1 MSTAQ
6 ALGVPM
12 SQQHAHIAPLV
23 AAASLDLSAWVLP
36 FRDLPR
42 EAVEHAATSL
52 GVRSP
57 HTLTGELDRWIYA
70 TTSNPI
76 RRACFVGLL
85 AVVGAVVTL
94 GGLSSRA
101 HARSPDE
108 SVSASFIAWSGAI
121 TAIAALYAAVLVHYG
136 RKNRDVASPLLLRHR
151 MAELA
156 NPGTAFTTVD
166 SSPGWLYQSAFGLE
180 RGDRNVWLTRQ
191 LRITNPSVDRFDF
204 EVGRYHWEIRHERED
219 DEGNVKA
226 WFTEQSF
233 DYLHMPL
240 PWDISKELN
249 YDLLITRR
257 GRRDVSLSAAF
268 DRQFRLSTSNLTP
281 DTRMRATMHFAPDV
295 QALLL
300 DHFTRKGLRFMITGG
315 QLFMST
321 PHLPDLV
328 RGRSG
333 SSLDRELKDLAVVLQ
348 QLFEQINP
356 AYKLRAVVR

>member
-1 MSTAQ
+1 MSTAH

-12 SQQHAHIAPLV
+12 NQQHAHIAPLV
-23 AAASLDLSAWVLP
+23 AATSLDLSAWVLP

-42 EAVEHAATSL
+42 EAVERAATSL
-52 GVRSP
+52 GARSP
-57 HTLTGELDRWIYA
+57 HTLMGELDWWIYA

-76 RRACFVGLL
+76 RRGCLVGLL

-101 HARSPDE
+101 HPRSPDG
-108 SVSASFIAWSGAI
+108 SVSASFIAWSGVI
-121 TAIAALYAAVLVHYG
+121 TAIAALYSAVLVHYG
-136 RKNRDVASPLLLRHR
+136 RKNRDVASPLLLRQR

-156 NPGTAFTTVD
+156 NPGTAFATVD
-166 SSPGWLYQSAFGLE
+166 SSPAWLYQSAFGLE

-204 EVGRYHWEIRHERED
+204 EVGLYHWETRHERKD
-219 DEGNVKA
+219 NDGNIKV

-233 DYLHMPL
+233 SYLHMPL
-240 PWDISKELN
+240 PWDISNNLN
-249 YDLLITRR
+249 YDLLITRK
-257 GRRDVSLSAAF
+257 GKRDISLSATF
-268 DRQFRLSTSNLTP
+268 DRQFRLSTSNRTP

-295 QALLL
+295 QTALL
-300 DHFTRKGLRFMITGG
+300 DHFTRRGFRLMIAGG

-328 RGRSG
+328 RGRAG
-333 SSLDRELKDLAVVLQ
+333 SSLDRELTNLAIVLQ
-348 QLFEQINP
+348 QLFEQIHP
-356 AYKLRAVVR
+356 AYKVRAVVR